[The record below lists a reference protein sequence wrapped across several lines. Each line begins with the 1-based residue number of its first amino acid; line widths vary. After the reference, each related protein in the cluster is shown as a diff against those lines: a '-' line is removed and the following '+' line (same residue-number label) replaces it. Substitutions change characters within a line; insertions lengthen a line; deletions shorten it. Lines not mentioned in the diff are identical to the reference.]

1 MPLGPWIRRGTMCET
16 KHWRYTGNVMGGLGR
31 CWQDLLFDSA
41 EGGAKEE
48 KCLVSLHVRSKNGSK
63 SHLSLL
69 FHASRQ

>member
-1 MPLGPWIRRGTMCET
+1 
-16 KHWRYTGNVMGGLGR
+16 MGGLGR